1 MTKKIYT
8 FNKTD
13 SGIYGKAFEME
24 IKRVLKRK
32 NADTVTPQ
40 GKPDFR
46 YNYKNYDAKQNGTII
61 EYGIGNG
68 YIKGSNRVIYATH
81 IDFTVTD
88 ESADTISFVVNLE
101 DTAMFVLDKKEF
113 VEYLFSIN
121 KTKLNKSRDAVNVQ
135 TAYNYKKDNYHGKW
149 GKEFELWA
157 FDNQLED
164 PIIDDILAG
173 LI

>member
-46 YNYKNYDAKQNGTII
+46 YNHKNYDAKQNGTIV

-81 IDFTVTD
+81 IDFTVTAED
-88 ESADTISFVVNLE
+88 NDSISFVVNLE

-113 VEYLFSIN
+113 VEHLLSIN
-121 KTKLNKSRDAVNVQ
+121 KTKLNKSRNAVNVQ
-135 TAYNYKKDNYHGKW
+135 TAYNYKKDNYHGSW